1 MKDQAGLGARET
13 LVRYQEIENWLRD
26 RVINGR
32 EGDPLPSE
40 AELGARFGVSRMTAR
55 QAVQNLAAEGLVRRL
70 RGSGTFIAP
79 KPLHRH
85 SGLLFLPKNSS
96 RVPST
101 KRSANLAAS
110 LSPLSPGLVRGRPPR
125 QKRGCWDSRQGLRY
139 WLKSESS
146 PTRRSNRLNSRPLF
160 MIRIV
165 TSLMLFSLS
174 WTSPWPQNRTED
186 RSRVTRAT
194 SP

>member
-79 KPLHRH
+79 KPLHEQAGQLMSYTADMKRRGLPAP
-85 SGLLFLPKNSS
+85 SGLF
-96 RVPST
+96 
-101 KRSANLAAS
+101 SAE
-110 LSPLSPGLVRGRPPR
+110 
-125 QKRGCWDSRQGLRY
+125 LR
-139 WLKSESS
+139 KA
-146 PTRRSNRLNSRPLF
+146 NRLR
-160 MIRIV
+160 
-165 TSLMLFSLS
+165 LMHYAFK
-174 WTSPWPQNRTED
+174 
-186 RSRVTRAT
+186 
-194 SP
+194 